1 MRIICLLLLLAVA
14 PLLRAQAVTAPSDT
28 AATAARKAEAALD
41 SAARADGLYPD
52 LEALTDSLPI
62 FPFPDEPELFEP
74 LKPDTTIFYTPLDR
88 TIFLPAV
95 YTGYKDIRN
104 YDPFKSE
111 ISGDPAMRW
120 VEEAR
125 ARQTRK
131 DVLLQNLFRNRPDL
145 VHKHIATLPHAP
157 KAYYGEVNPKNYTIK
172 IKEVEPDLPT
182 DFSTNVG
189 KKHWLRS
196 FNVSLQFSQAYIS
209 PNWYQGGNNNLNFL
223 GNIYY
228 NVKLNPAF
236 HPNLLFENTFQY
248 KLGIN
253 NAPEDSLRDYSISDD
268 LLQINSTFGYKA
280 AHRWYYSVTAQFK
293 TQVLNSYV
301 KNKHNLSS
309 AFLSPADFNAG
320 LGMTYSYANKRNTFS
335 FDTSIS
341 PISYNMRICVK
352 PDSVL
357 RHEDYNIN
365 ADRKYS
371 MKFGS
376 TAEAKINWQLRSN
389 INFKSRVFV
398 FSDYSYIQCD
408 WENTLQMNVSKF
420 LSTQIYW
427 HLRYDSTTPRSDDP
441 DWHKLQVK
449 EILSFGITYAFSSI

>member
-1 MRIICLLLLLAVA
+1 MRIFCTLLLMLAMT
-14 PLLRAQAVTAPSDT
+14 PLLHARAAMAPTDTVAMPAPSETSLADSLT
-28 AATAARKAEAALD
+28 ADNIFPA
-41 SAARADGLYPD
+41 P
-52 LEALTDSLPI
+52 EALADSLPI
-62 FPFPDEPELFEP
+62 LPFPEEPELEEP
-74 LKPDTTIFYTPLDR
+74 QIPDPVIFYTPLDQ

-95 YTGYKDIRN
+95 YTGYKDIRDF
-104 YDPFKSE
+104 DPFKSE
-111 ISGDPAMRW
+111 ISGEPAMRW

-125 ARQTRK
+125 ARQVRK
-131 DVLLQNLFRNRPDL
+131 DRLLQNLFRNHPEL
-145 VHKHIATLPHAP
+145 VHKHIATLPRAP
-157 KAYYGEVNPKNYTIK
+157 KAYYGEVNPKDFTIK

-182 DFSTNVG
+182 DLEADVG
-189 KKHWLRS
+189 KKHWLRT
-196 FNVSLQFSQAYIS
+196 FNVSLQFSQAYVS

-268 LLQINSTFGYKA
+268 ILQINSTFGYKA

-293 TQVLNSYV
+293 TQILNSYV
-301 KNKHNLSS
+301 KNTRNLSS

-320 LGMTYSYANKRNTFS
+320 VGMTYSYNNKRKTFS
-335 FDTSIS
+335 FDTSIA
-341 PISYNMRICVK
+341 PLSYNMRICVK
-352 PDSVL
+352 PDSLL
-357 RHEDYNIN
+357 RHEDYNIRAN
-365 ADRKYS
+365 RKYS
-371 MKFGS
+371 MKYGS

-398 FSDYSYIQCD
+398 FSDYSYIQAD

-427 HLRYDSTTPRSDDP
+427 HLRYDSTTPRSDDRR
-441 DWHKLQVK
+441 WHKLQVK
-449 EILSFGITYAFSSI
+449 EILSFGISYAFSSI